1 MFKLKKSFHF
11 EYTVTDNASL
21 ACVLFLA
28 AAVLLLCAGNW
39 TQYGSWLL
47 CRRTSAC
54 VCVCV
59 CVACLN
65 IAEFNRDFTVK
76 VSQFF
81 NVISQFPCDGQRLSH
96 LQVGL
101 TEVNKRTRGGRRN
114 EERGEVGK
122 HDKGV
127 RKHFFK
133 KTDRERWNW
142 TVQRKTNDCEWWRAQ
157 KLSR

>member
-1 MFKLKKSFHF
+1 MH
-11 EYTVTDNASL
+11 
-21 ACVLFLA
+21 
-28 AAVLLLCAGNW
+28 
-39 TQYGSWLL
+39 
-47 CRRTSAC
+47 
-54 VCVCV
+54 VCV

-65 IAEFNRDFTVK
+65 IAELNRDFTVK

-81 NVISQFPCDGQRLSH
+81 NVISQFSCDGQGLSH

-101 TEVNKRTRGGRRN
+101 TEVNKRTRGGRRS

-133 KTDRERWNW
+133 KRRQTGKGETEQYKEKQM
-142 TVQRKTNDCEWWRAQ
+142 TVSGGEHR
-157 KLSR
+157 S